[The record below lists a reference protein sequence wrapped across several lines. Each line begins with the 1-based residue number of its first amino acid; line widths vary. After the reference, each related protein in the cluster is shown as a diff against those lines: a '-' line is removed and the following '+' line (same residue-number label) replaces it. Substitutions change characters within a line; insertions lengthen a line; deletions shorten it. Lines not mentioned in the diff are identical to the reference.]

1 MAAGLWDTH
10 THLQDESFAGD
21 LAAVAARARGR
32 GVERMVLVGV
42 DERDFARIPAT
53 AANVPGS
60 IAALGIHPLRLTGED
75 ARAEPAAAAARLAE
89 AVGDAARRLRPAA
102 IGEIGLDAEAG
113 ADDAQA
119 HLFRSQLALARE
131 LDVPAL
137 LHCRRRFGELVV
149 IVRRDGIPRRGAI
162 YHAFSGSREMAA
174 ELIDLGIRLGLGGPL
189 TYGNAARLRGLAGE
203 LPLGALVVET
213 DCPDLAPEPH
223 RGERN
228 EPAYLAEVFAALCRV
243 RAEDADTVAAELA
256 RNCEAMFE
264 AAHG

>member
-1 MAAGLWDTH
+1 VAAPLWDTH

-21 LAAVAARARGR
+21 LAEVAARARDR

-53 AANVPGS
+53 AERVPGS
-60 IAALGIHPLRLTGED
+60 IAALGIHPLRLRGDD
-75 ARAEPAAAAARLAE
+75 ARADPAAAAARLGE
-89 AVGDAARRLRPAA
+89 AIGEVARRMRPAA

-113 ADDAQA
+113 PDDAQVR
-119 HLFRSQLALARE
+119 LFRLQLALARE

-137 LHCRRRFGELVV
+137 FHCRRRFGELAA
-149 IVRRDGIPRRGAI
+149 IVRRDGLPRRGAI

-174 ELIDLGIRLGLGGPL
+174 ELIALGVRLGLGGAL
-189 TYGNAARLRGLAGE
+189 TYGNAVRLRDLVAE
-203 LPLGALVVET
+203 LPLAALVIET

-228 EPAYLAEVFAALCRV
+228 EPAYLVEVFAALCRV
-243 RAEDADTVAAELA
+243 RAEDEDAVAAALA
-256 RNCEAMFE
+256 RTCEAMFE
-264 AAHG
+264 AAHE